1 MKRFKWQISWG
12 IFLILLAAILNMIHY
27 MIFRQ
32 ARDLLLYIVQDI
44 AFIPI
49 QILIVTLIIN
59 ELLNSRDKRAKMQ
72 KLNMAIGAFFSEVGT
87 NLLTLLS
94 EFNPD
99 TEELRKTLVV
109 TYEWSD
115 KQFAHTSRQLK
126 SIEYTM
132 ISHSGDLQALK
143 NFITNKQVFM
153 LNLLNNPNL
162 LEHNKFTDLL
172 WSVFHLMEELTFRK
186 DVTKLSDKDY
196 NHISGDMKR
205 AYTLLIYEWLEYMKH
220 LKNNYPYLFSLSMR
234 MNPFDPNA
242 SPEIK

>member
-1 MKRFKWQISWG
+1 MKRFKWQIFWG

-27 MIFRQ
+27 LIFRQ
-32 ARDLLLYIVQDI
+32 ARDLLLYIMQDI

-49 QILIVTLIIN
+49 QVLIVTLIIN

-72 KLNMAIGAFFSEVGT
+72 KLNMAIGVFFSEVGT
-87 NLLTLLS
+87 NLLTFLS
-94 EFNPD
+94 EFSPD
-99 TEELRKTLVV
+99 TEELGKALVV

-115 KQFAHTSRQLK
+115 KQFAHTSRQIK
-126 SIEYTM
+126 SSEYKM
-132 ISHSGDLQALK
+132 ISQSGDLQALK
-143 NFITNKQVFM
+143 NFITNKRVFM

-162 LEHNKFTDLL
+162 LEHDKFTDLL
-172 WSVFHLMEELTFRK
+172 WAVFHLMEELAFRK
-186 DVTKLSDKDY
+186 EITELSEKDY

-205 AYTLLIYEWLEYMKH
+205 AYTLLIYEWLEYMRQ

>member
-1 MKRFKWQISWG
+1 MKRFKWQIFLG
-12 IFLILLAAILNMIHY
+12 ILLILLAIILNFIHY
-27 MIFRQ
+27 LIFKQ
-32 ARDLLLYIVQDI
+32 ARDLLLYTVQDI

-59 ELLNSRDKRAKMQ
+59 GLLNARDKRAKMQ

-87 NLLTLLS
+87 NLLTSLS

-99 TEELRKTLVV
+99 IEELRKALAITN
-109 TYEWSD
+109 EWSD
-115 KQFAHTSRQLK
+115 RQFLHTSRELK
-126 SIEYTM
+126 AHEYTM
-132 ISHSGDLQALK
+132 VSQSGDLQALK
-143 NFITNKQVFM
+143 DRITYERVFM
-153 LNLLNNPNL
+153 MNLLNNPNL
-162 LEHNKFTDLL
+162 LEHDKFTDLL
-172 WSVFHLMEELTFRK
+172 WAVFHLMEELAFRK
-186 DVTKLSDKDY
+186 DVTKLSEKDY

-205 AYTLLIYEWLEYMKH
+205 AYTLLIYEWLAYMKH

>member
-1 MKRFKWQISWG
+1 
-12 IFLILLAAILNMIHY
+12 MIHY
-27 MIFRQ
+27 LIFRQ

-87 NLLTLLS
+87 NLLTSLS

-99 TEELRKTLVV
+99 TEELRKSLVV

-115 KQFAHTSRQLK
+115 KQFAHTNRQIK
-126 SIEYTM
+126 SSEYTM
-132 ISHSGDLQALK
+132 ISQSGDLQALK
-143 NFITNKQVFM
+143 NFITNKRIFM

-172 WSVFHLMEELTFRK
+172 WAVFHLMEELAFRK

-205 AYTLLIYEWLEYMKH
+205 AYTLLIYEWLEYMRH

-234 MNPFDPNA
+234 MNPFDSNA